1 MSWHNEEDA
10 TERESRAALATPMR
24 KAAEAAAERLL
35 KKHNLRTVPV
45 QLETLVESE
54 GLVLVEI
61 ADPRK
66 PEGQLL
72 PGQNTIV
79 VNRHRRRRTRERYTI
94 AHELG
99 HFCLN
104 HHHGDAADS
113 LLRALQDD
121 EVAEGL
127 DPCRPGLP
135 AIEQE
140 ANAFASALLMP
151 AGPVREVWKGEITD
165 LRALADRFEVSAE
178 AMTWRVIRLRLL

>member
-1 MSWHNEEDA
+1 MSWYDEADA
-10 TERESRAALATPMR
+10 TERERRAALAAPMR
-24 KAAEAAAERLL
+24 RAAEAAAERLL
-35 KKHNLRTVPV
+35 NKHKVLLVPV
-45 QLETLVESE
+45 PVETLVESE
-54 GLVLVEI
+54 GVVLVEI

-66 PEGQLL
+66 PEGQFL
-72 PGQNTIV
+72 PSQNTIV
-79 VNRHRRRRTRERYTI
+79 VNRHRRRRTRERYTV

-113 LLRALQDD
+113 LLRALLDD

-151 AGPVREVWKGEITD
+151 AASVREAWKGGCTD
-165 LRALADRFEVSAE
+165 LRVLADRFDVSAE
-178 AMTWRVIRLRLL
+178 AMTWRVGRLRLL